1 MHFKLNNLLLLELF
15 IQLLDL
21 IRQLNIFIEQDVDVL
36 AESMEV

>member
-1 MHFKLNNLLLLELF
+1 MHFQLNNLLLLELF

>member
-1 MHFKLNNLLLLELF
+1 MHFQLNNLLLLELF
-15 IQLLDL
+15 IQLRDR

>member
-1 MHFKLNNLLLLELF
+1 MHFKLNNLLLLDLF

>member
-1 MHFKLNNLLLLELF
+1 MHFQLNNLLLLELF

-21 IRQLNIFIEQDVDVL
+21 IRQLDIFIEQDVDVL

>member
-1 MHFKLNNLLLLELF
+1 MHFQLNNLLLLELF

-21 IRQLNIFIEQDVDVL
+21 IRQLDIFIEQDVYVL